1 MKNIKKVLILL
12 FSLIICSILAIPS
25 QTSQASTDGNVD
37 IVLHKLALSKGANAD
52 SASLLKDYE
61 GVGGAKFAAYDVA
74 SEFYQLRSKGMSVVD
89 AQKQIANATPTTSP
103 IMERT
108 TASSGEEK
116 GAAHFNLPRKEANGK
131 DAVYLFKEIG
141 GDTVN
146 GKALSQVI
154 VLPVYDQGKELSTID
169 LYSKNGVLPEEPET
183 PTEPETPETP
193 IAPTINKRVANL
205 QGSYQF
211 GDKINYQVAITV
223 PSDLSS
229 KKKFEISDAN
239 VSHNLIPDL
248 NSLKVMQGST
258 NLTNLFKNTKTDD
271 GFMLQLQDFKALSK
285 YAGKQIVVSYTSTL
299 VNNQEN
305 ISQSEF
311 LNTAKVTVDSQ
322 SMTSQVVVKTGYKK
336 FVKVDLNNQK
346 KTLAGA
352 TFMVRNAKK
361 QYLAKKAGTYY
372 WVNNSKDANLVQVTS
387 QDDGSFMINGL
398 RNGTYFLVETK
409 APNGYHMGKK
419 AIAFKIDAQH
429 NQEQAILKVVNQ
441 QIKRAGLLPQT
452 GEQAQTWLVILG
464 LAIILLALVV
474 LKRYKKEGNK

>member
-37 IVLHKLALSKGANAD
+37 IVLHKLALAKGANAD
-52 SASLLKDYE
+52 SASLLQDYE

-89 AQKQIANATPTTSP
+89 AQKQIANTTPTTSP

-154 VLPVYDQGKELSTID
+154 VLPVYDQGQELSTID
-169 LYSKNGVLPEEPET
+169 LYSKNGVLPEEP
-183 PTEPETPETP
+183 TEPERP
-193 IAPTINKRVANL
+193 IEPTIDKKVADL
-205 QGSYQF
+205 QGSYQY
-211 GDKINYQVAITV
+211 GDRINYQIAVTV
-223 PSDLSS
+223 PSDLAN
-229 KKKFEISDAN
+229 KKKFVISDAN
-239 VSHNLIPDL
+239 ISHNLVPDL
-248 NSLKVMQGST
+248 QTLKVMQGST
-258 NLTNLFKNTKTDD
+258 NLTKLFKQTKTAN
-271 GFMLQLQDFKALSK
+271 GFSLQLQDFKALSK
-285 YAGKQIVVSYTSTL
+285 YAGKQIIVSYTSTL
-299 VNNQEN
+299 VINQEN
-305 ISQSEF
+305 VSQSEF
-311 LNTAKVTVDSQ
+311 LNTATLTTDDQTLNSQ
-322 SMTSQVVVKTGYKK
+322 AVVKTGYKK
-336 FVKVDLNNQK
+336 FIKVDLNNQK

-352 TFMVRNAKK
+352 TFVIRNAKQ

-429 NQEQAILKVVNQ
+429 NQEQSILKVVNQ